1 MSSDARSEGP
11 AEVTA
16 RPSNDSALSRRNLLL
31 AGTSLVTAMAIN
43 TVDSIQVAQAQQPE
57 QTSAP
62 SGRKPN
68 ILVIMGDDIGQS
80 NISAYTS
87 GLMGYWTPNIDRIA
101 KEGLRFTDYY
111 AEQRCTAGRS
121 SFITGQATLRTGLSK
136 VGVPGAAIGL
146 QARDATIAEL
156 LK

>member
-62 SGRKPN
+62 SGRKPTSSSSWATTSP
-68 ILVIMGDDIGQS
+68 IQHQRLHIRSDGLFGRR
-80 NISAYTS
+80 IS
-87 GLMGYWTPNIDRIA
+87 IA
-101 KEGLRFTDYY
+101 SPRK
-111 AEQRCTAGRS
+111 A
-121 SFITGQATLRTGLSK
+121 
-136 VGVPGAAIGL
+136 
-146 QARDATIAEL
+146 
-156 LK
+156 